1 MSWVPQLNLRW
12 YNQMDTIPPYAPAS
26 ASQSQRYQSQSS
38 VPADKEIRL
47 YTSAKQREIYES
59 LAELFSVIVAL
70 DKLEKAYLR
79 DSIGSDDYTP
89 ACLRLIAQYNT
100 LLKNETLAKE
110 FVDLETFKRKYHLE
124 HDRAT
129 SRLKVGVPATVEQAI
144 EHSALPGM
152 NNNIN
157 NSNNN
162 NTSNGNNNNSTSNAS
177 ARAVAEAT
185 GNFITLM
192 DGLKL
197 SFRAKDKLHPLL
209 SNVVTS
215 LNKVTTSDFEGRAKI
230 VEWLITL
237 NALRANEEISE
248 VQAREMIFDIDNAYK
263 SFYTSL

>member
-1 MSWVPQLNLRW
+1 
-12 YNQMDTIPPYAPAS
+12 MDIPPYAPAS
-26 ASQSQRYQSQSS
+26 GAPRFSTI
-38 VPADKEIRL
+38 PADKEIRL
-47 YTSAKQREIYES
+47 YSTGKQRELLES
-59 LAELFSVIVAL
+59 LAELFSVIVTL

-79 DSIGSDDYTP
+79 DLIGSEEYTP

-100 LLKNETLAKE
+100 LLKNESLLSE
-110 FVDLETFKRKYHLE
+110 FGDLESFKHKYHME

-152 NNNIN
+152 NPAIA
-157 NSNNN
+157 SNLGVPGSPSSSVPPT
-162 NTSNGNNNNSTSNAS
+162 TSTPTNQS
-177 ARAVAEAT
+177 AKAVAEAT

-209 SNVVTS
+209 SSVVTS
-215 LNKVTTSDFEGRAKI
+215 LNKVTTADFEGRAKI

-237 NALRANEEISE
+237 NAMRANEEISE
-248 VQAREMIFDIDNAYK
+248 DQAREMIFDIDNAYK
-263 SFYTSL
+263 AFYTGL